1 MALTQVRVKLE
12 DTWTVLTYNAATGR
26 YEGELTAPGTSI
38 HQPGGYYSLTVE
50 ARNATGQTASLSG
63 EQYKALRLVVR
74 ETAAP
79 VLTLLSPPA
88 GYVTTASP
96 AIVFRASDEAG
107 GSGIDTASGQAAIDG
122 VSVPCT
128 VAVSG
133 TAYSLTIQ
141 ARSLAEGPH
150 TVTAAISDRDGNRTG
165 ASAAYTVDT
174 VPPALSLVMESL
186 HRVVEDARLVVS
198 GYARDATSGIGE
210 VTVAGIR
217 AELEEKGR
225 FSVAVPLEV
234 GENRIQV
241 TARDR
246 AGLTAS
252 QELYRLRMI
261 TDRTQEDRDVL
272 DALLAKPLED
282 WTAAERSWFDA
293 GVVRGAYNADDLNRV
308 GLAVELIA
316 GWMHQAG
323 YLAPVAPKTDWEPLD
338 VPVRSQMTA
347 YLADVAALRDQ
358 FPLQAPEV
366 PADMEDLE
374 LQEANDIE
382 TILVRADETLE
393 MLSKSF
399 WVCGEP
405 VCGGY

>member
-50 ARNATGQTASLSG
+50 AKNATGQTASLSG

-79 VLTLLSPPA
+79 TLTLLSPPA

-96 AIVFRASDEAG
+96 TIVFRASDEAG
-107 GSGIDTASGQAAIDG
+107 GSGIDTASGQASIDG

-141 ARSLAEGPH
+141 AQGLSEGPH
-150 TVTAAISDRDGNRTG
+150 TVTAAISDRDGTA

-174 VPPALSLVMESL
+174 VPPSLFLVMESL
-186 HRVVEDARLVVS
+186 HRVVDDAQIVVS
-198 GYARDATSGIGE
+198 GYARDATSGIAS
-210 VTVAGIR
+210 VTVAGIA
-217 AELEEKGR
+217 AEVGDKGA

-241 TARDR
+241 TARDW

-261 TDRTQEDRDVL
+261 TDRAQEDRDVL
-272 DALLAKPLED
+272 DALLAKPLD
-282 WTAAERSWFDA
+282 GGGA
-293 GVVRGAYNADDLNRV
+293 GLVWRGRGPG
-308 GLAVELIA
+308 GL
-316 GWMHQAG
+316 
-323 YLAPVAPKTDWEPLD
+323 
-338 VPVRSQMTA
+338 
-347 YLADVAALRDQ
+347 
-358 FPLQAPEV
+358 
-366 PADMEDLE
+366 
-374 LQEANDIE
+374 
-382 TILVRADETLE
+382 
-393 MLSKSF
+393 
-399 WVCGEP
+399 
-405 VCGGY
+405 